1 MNTVQPI
8 RDKEVLRDITGYLK
22 ESSERDYVMWL
33 FGIYTAFRISDI
45 LKFKVKDVKGKE
57 RIGVR
62 EQKTGKEMT
71 FIINRNLKRAIEAYI
86 SDKSEDEYLFKSRQ
100 GGNKPISRQQAYNI
114 IKQAGEKFGVENIGT
129 HTMRKT
135 FGYHFYQKTKDAAM
149 LMKIF
154 NHSNIYITLRY
165 IGMEQDYIDEVMLSI
180 SY

>member
-62 EQKTGKEMT
+62 EQKTGKERT

-86 SDKSEDEYLFKSRQ
+86 SDKSEDE
-100 GGNKPISRQQAYNI
+100 
-114 IKQAGEKFGVENIGT
+114 
-129 HTMRKT
+129 
-135 FGYHFYQKTKDAAM
+135 
-149 LMKIF
+149 
-154 NHSNIYITLRY
+154 
-165 IGMEQDYIDEVMLSI
+165 
-180 SY
+180 